1 MKKIIKFLPVFM
13 LLIINNSYSQQIM
26 KTVNDAEKIKSN
38 EQLFV
43 NKPLKTL
50 LKEIGPEIKMV
61 TANPSKSSNSRLGYF
76 TFRFV
81 DTKKYDSCRQKNKYP
96 KQITVFVKES
106 FEWDVNSSKKSKWT
120 NSDLV
125 KYGELTVVGI
135 RVFGE
140 SINY

>member
-1 MKKIIKFLPVFM
+1 MNKLIKLLPFFM

-26 KTVNDAEKIKSN
+26 KTVNDADKIKSN

-81 DTKKYDSCRQKNKYP
+81 GTEKYDSCRQKNKYP
-96 KQITVFVKES
+96 KQITIFVKEP
-106 FEWDVNSSKKSKWT
+106 FDWDVKSSNKRKWT
-120 NSDLV
+120 NSDLI

-140 SINY
+140 PID